1 MRSPC
6 NGAKGC
12 PLAPTPVI
20 RWAKDEHGKRAVLSY
35 AKNNKLFKNHRMAI
49 RSDIKQFIIT

>member
-12 PLAPTPVI
+12 PYAPIPVI

-35 AKNNKLFKNHRMAI
+35 AKNNKIFKKNKFLK
-49 RSDIKQFIIT
+49 SY

>member
-12 PLAPTPVI
+12 PYAPVPVI
-20 RWAKDEHGKRAVLSY
+20 RWAKDEHGKRAVLSFTS
-35 AKNNKLFKNHRMAI
+35 NLNKNHRM
-49 RSDIKQFIIT
+49 SKKTEYK

>member
-12 PLAPTPVI
+12 PYSYPVI

-35 AKNNKLFKNHRMAI
+35 AHKIQNNHRM
-49 RSDIKQFIIT
+49 SKKSNQLIIT